1 MTISQLYSAL
11 DAKYLRSTA
20 MPGDVDG
27 LQVCFD
33 YNAPVR
39 RVLLTLDITLGAA
52 NFAVANN
59 FDTIVAHHALI
70 YSPIAELR
78 PDCPTA
84 ARVIA
89 LSAGRVNTISLHTR
103 LDTAADG
110 VNAILAQ
117 ILQLTDTEPFYH
129 NGFAAGLVGF
139 LPKPMTA
146 EEFAQFG
153 GEQLK
158 TRVTYTLT
166 DKLIQ
171 RIAICGGGGSHY
183 LPSVPSLGVDAYFT
197 GELKHADIVAYAP
210 LGLPLFI
217 AGHHETEFPV
227 MKSLAATIAQLDDG
241 IYTEIYDS
249 GLVVY

>member
-1 MTISQLYSAL
+1 
-11 DAKYLRSTA
+11 

-39 RVLLTLDITLGAA
+39 RVLLTLDITLNAA
-52 NFAVANN
+52 KYAVANG

-84 ARVIA
+84 ARIIV
-89 LSAGRVNTISLHTR
+89 LSSGRVNTISLHTR

-110 VNAILAQ
+110 VNACLAQ
-117 ILQLTDTEPFYH
+117 VLQLSDIAPFYH
-129 NGFAAGLVGF
+129 NGFSAGLIGT

-146 EEFAQFG
+146 NELAQFG
-153 GEQLK
+153 SEQLN
-158 TRVTYTLT
+158 THVTYTPT
-166 DKLIQ
+166 DKLIHK
-171 RIAICGGGGSHY
+171 IAICGGGGSHY
-183 LPSVPSLGVDAYFT
+183 LSSVPSLGVDAYFT
-197 GELKHADIVAYAP
+197 GELKHSDIVAYAP
-210 LGLPLFI
+210 MELPLFM

-227 MKSLAATIAQLDDG
+227 MQSLAATIAQLDSE

-249 GLVVY
+249 ALVRQS